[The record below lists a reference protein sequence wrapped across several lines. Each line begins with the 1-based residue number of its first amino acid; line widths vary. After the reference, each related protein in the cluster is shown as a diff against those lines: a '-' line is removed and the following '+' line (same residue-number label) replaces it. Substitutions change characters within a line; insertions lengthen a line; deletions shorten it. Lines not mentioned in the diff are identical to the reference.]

1 MSAQSHRIIS
11 RAASATLR
19 RRPAVATPAP
29 PSISPLQLASPQA
42 ALTSVA
48 PLGPCC
54 SHYHTTTPSRLS
66 DSEGPK
72 TKQLKVKKKEKKSA
86 KKVQAGG
93 RDRALDL
100 LIRAIDAPVAQPP
113 PASAEEM
120 QRRFD
125 IGRAY
130 NIGTS
135 KRHNKLN
142 HDLNCKLRMKQHAI
156 DMLPR
161 DSVLR
166 EEALKIDEDDDG
178 PPMWRHV
185 PVWTPPIP
193 GFDPS
198 QFVTDE
204 EE

>member
-1 MSAQSHRIIS
+1 MSD
-11 RAASATLR
+11 
-19 RRPAVATPAP
+19 P
-29 PSISPLQLASPQA
+29 
-42 ALTSVA
+42 
-48 PLGPCC
+48 
-54 SHYHTTTPSRLS
+54 
-66 DSEGPK
+66 EGPK

-86 KKVQAGG
+86 KKGKEGG

-100 LIRAIDAPVAQPP
+100 LIRAIDAPVSEPP

-125 IGRAY
+125 IGREY

-135 KRHNKLN
+135 KRHNERN

-161 DSVLR
+161 DSMWK
-166 EEALKIDEDDDG
+166 EEALKLDEDDDG

-198 QFVTDE
+198 QFIADE